1 MNDKLTE
8 SARRE
13 RESKEKIINI
23 MKNFDRAE
31 SKLREEYE
39 KKIRD
44 LEYKISFMYFFKY
57 RNKKH
62 IEPVKDLHDD
72 NTV

>member
-1 MNDKLTE
+1 
-8 SARRE
+8 
-13 RESKEKIINI
+13 